1 MTKVDVAASEALV
14 DPSAYPY
21 QSLVQTRFADL
32 DPLRHINNV
41 SIGVLFEEGR
51 VHFHHALFERTPRP
65 DGYVFVLAQ
74 ANYRFLR
81 ETFYP
86 DPVEIGLRIARI
98 GRTSFSYA
106 QALFQN
112 GRCTSLCDTTLVGLS
127 NRMPAP
133 IPEPL
138 RDVLTTFM
146 VGDR

>member
-1 MTKVDVAASEALV
+1 LTSVDDASSEAPVAL
-14 DPSAYPY
+14 SAFPY

-32 DPLRHINNV
+32 DPLRHVNNV

-51 VHFHHALFERTPRP
+51 VHFHRALFERTPRP
-65 DGYVFVLAQ
+65 GGYVFVLVQ

-86 DPVEIGLRIARI
+86 DPVEIGLGISRI

-112 GRCTSLCDTTLVGLS
+112 GRCTSLCDTILVGLS
-127 NRMPAP
+127 DRAPAP
-133 IPEPL
+133 IPGPL
-138 RDVLTTFM
+138 RDVLSTFL
-146 VGDR
+146 VGD

>member
-1 MTKVDVAASEALV
+1 M
-14 DPSAYPY
+14 
-21 QSLVQTRFADL
+21 QF
-32 DPLRHINNV
+32 H
-41 SIGVLFEEGR
+41 R
-51 VHFHHALFERTPRP
+51 VLFERTPRP
-65 DGYVFVLAQ
+65 AGYVFVQEQ

-86 DPVEIGLRIARI
+86 DPVEIGLGISRI

-138 RDVLTTFM
+138 GELLTTFI